1 MSKVWLITGS
11 AQGLGRS
18 IAEAALAAGDRV
30 VATARGK
37 ARLDDLL
44 ARYGDRV
51 RAIELDVTDAAA
63 AQAAVQAAVA
73 AFGRLDVL
81 VNNAGYG
88 HVGPFEQTAPESFRA
103 QIDTNFYGVVNLSY
117 AAIPVMRQQR
127 SGHIINVSS
136 VGGRI
141 GMAGMAAYQSAK
153 WAVGGFTEVVAQE
166 LVPFGVKMVA
176 IEPGGMKTNWGQ
188 VARGNLPEILPD
200 YQPSVGALM
209 ELLKQVVGNE
219 QGDPARVAQVV
230 LGLAV
235 HDQPPAHLL
244 LGTDALHYFQ
254 VTEDARDAAAAK
266 WHAVSVS
273 TDADAK
279 GDIPA
284 FPA

>member
-18 IAEAALAAGDRV
+18 IAEAALGAGDRV

-44 ARYGDRV
+44 DQYGERV
-51 RAIELDVTDAAA
+51 RTVELDVTDAAA
-63 AQAAVQAAVA
+63 AQAAVAAAVA

-88 HVGPFEQTAPESFRA
+88 HAGPFEQMTLESFRA
-103 QIDTNFYGVVNLSY
+103 QIDTNFHGVVNLSY
-117 AAIPVMRQQR
+117 AAIPVMRKQR

-136 VGGRI
+136 VGGRM
-141 GMAGMAAYQSAK
+141 GMPGMAAYQAAK
-153 WAVGGFTEVVAQE
+153 WAVGGFTEAVAQE
-166 LVPFGVKMVA
+166 LAPFGVKMVA

-188 VARGNLPEILPD
+188 VARGNVPEILPD

-209 ELLKQVVGNE
+209 DLLKQIIGNE
-219 QGDPARVAQVV
+219 KGDPARVAQVV

-235 HDQPPAHLL
+235 HDNPPPHLL

-254 VTEDARDAAAAK
+254 MSEDARDAAAAK
-266 WHAVSVS
+266 WHAVSGS

-279 GDIPA
+279 GDIPP
-284 FPA
+284 FPI